1 MSLLLIAFTGLLAI
15 ARAAVVP
22 FTVQGALDSA
32 SADSTAYNTGGR
44 ISVNGLSI
52 VVPQNLQFQFPAAWV
67 PFKNVAGGGF
77 NGMEVAVV
85 GNYVDDVAIAGQV
98 QISQFLLGGSVGT
111 IASLAFDGKITL
123 TTGQVLRINDPN
135 AVYSAGYTA
144 RPEFTADDE
153 NPSISSF
160 SGFPMCVPRS
170 ADDAKCPASN
180 RPAGQTTFTAPDS
193 LTMAPL
199 KAGDYIEYSGIR
211 VGGETLVY
219 ALVAQNV
226 QILTTGVPP
235 YIRVE
240 EAIIGVVD
248 GQAAANIENA
258 DTRFVGYTSDAS
270 VAITISRIDVSP
282 CDGKETYTSVGSA
295 SIRAGDARNKWIWRA
310 GASTLTKYS
319 RDYLVTTSTG
329 TRATNGGQITA
340 GRYVQ
345 PVTEWIFP
353 ESTVP
358 GRVPGPNDFSQ
369 MVNLRDGIGP
379 DDEGNV
385 WGQLKP
391 WPQGTAPTPFTTN
404 CPAPGTSTPPTG
416 DAPTAITANAGT
428 DQTLRAGIVASL
440 SGGADNSASFPSNDL
455 TYSWAQKTGNPITI
469 TGASSSKCSFTLPNV
484 TAIEAY
490 ELELTVKS
498 ASTKLV
504 ATDVVKVTNDP
515 ATVDVVTIDSYT
527 YTTQQGGTL
536 SVTARSN
543 VIDGSARLTLQLL
556 NPNAGTAITMV
567 NAGGGKFT
575 YSARSTKQPS
585 AGITVTSNWKG
596 KTTRTT
602 LSTKKRRSFSA

>member
-1 MSLLLIAFTGLLAI
+1 MSLLLVAITGLLAI
-15 ARAAVVP
+15 AHAAVVP

-32 SADSTAYNTGGR
+32 SADTTAYNSGGR

-52 VVPQNLQFQFPAAWV
+52 VIPQNLQFQFPAAWV

-77 NGMEVAVV
+77 TGMEVAVV

-98 QISQFLLGGSVGT
+98 QISQFLLGGSAGT

-123 TTGQVLRINDPN
+123 TTGQVLRINDPK

-170 ADDAKCPASN
+170 ADDVKCPSSN
-180 RPAGQTTFTAPDS
+180 RPSGQTTFTAPDS

-199 KAGDYIEYSGIR
+199 KPGDYIEYSGVRIN
-211 VGGETLVY
+211 GETLVY

-240 EAIIGVVD
+240 EAIIGIVD
-248 GQAAANIENA
+248 TQAAANIENA
-258 DTRFVGYTSDAS
+258 DTRFVGYTTDAS

-345 PVTEWIFP
+345 PVTEWIYP

-358 GRVPGPNDFSQ
+358 GRIPGPNDFSQ
-369 MVNLRDGIGP
+369 MVHLRDGTGP
-379 DDEGNV
+379 DDNGDI

-391 WPQGTAPTPFTTN
+391 WPLGGTAPTPFTTN
-404 CPAPGTSTPPTG
+404 CPAPGTGGG
-416 DAPTAITANAGT
+416 DAPTAVTADAGA
-428 DQTLRAGIVASL
+428 DQTLRAGMVAALTGS
-440 SGGADNSASFPSNDL
+440 AANSASFPSGDL
-455 TYSWAQKTGNPITI
+455 SYSWAQKTGNPITLS
-469 TGASSSKCSFTLPNV
+469 GATTSKCSFTLPNI
-484 TAIEAY
+484 TTTSEFY

-498 ASTKLV
+498 ASLKTTS
-504 ATDVVKVTNDP
+504 TDIVKVTNDP
-515 ATVDVVTIDSYT
+515 STIDTVTIDSYT
-527 YTTQQGGTL
+527 YTTKQGGTV
-536 SVTARSN
+536 SVNAHSN
-543 VIDGSARLTLQLL
+543 VVDGSARLTIQLN
-556 NPNAGTAITMV
+556 NPSAGTAITMV

-575 YSARSTKQPS
+575 YNARSTKQPS
-585 AGITVTSNWKG
+585 AGITVTSNYKG
-596 KTTRTT
+596 KSSRTT

>member
-1 MSLLLIAFTGLLAI
+1 MSLLLVAITGLLAI
-15 ARAAVVP
+15 AHAAVVP

-32 SADSTAYNTGGR
+32 SADSTAFNSGGR

-52 VVPQNLQFQFPAAWV
+52 VIPQNLQFQFPAAWV

-77 NGMEVAVV
+77 TGMEVAVV

-98 QISQFLLGGSVGT
+98 QISQFLGGSAGT

-170 ADDAKCPASN
+170 ADDAKCPSSN
-180 RPAGQTTFTAPDS
+180 RPSGQTTFTAPDS

-199 KAGDYIEYSGIR
+199 KPGDYIEYSGVRIN
-211 VGGETLVY
+211 GETLVY

-240 EAIIGVVD
+240 EAIIGIVD
-248 GQAAANIENA
+248 TQAAANIENA
-258 DTRFVGYTSDAS
+258 DTRFVGYTSDDS

-353 ESTVP
+353 EATVP
-358 GRVPGPNDFSQ
+358 GRIPGPNDFSQ
-369 MVNLRDGIGP
+369 MVHLRDGTGP
-379 DDEGNV
+379 DDNGDV

-391 WPQGTAPTPFTTN
+391 WPLGGTAPTPFTTN
-404 CPAPGTSTPPTG
+404 CPAPGTG
-416 DAPTAITANAGT
+416 
-428 DQTLRAGIVASL
+428 
-440 SGGADNSASFPSNDL
+440 
-455 TYSWAQKTGNPITI
+455 
-469 TGASSSKCSFTLPNV
+469 
-484 TAIEAY
+484 
-490 ELELTVKS
+490 VKS
-498 ASTKLV
+498 ASLKTGS
-504 ATDVVKVTNDP
+504 TDIVKIINDP
-515 ATVDVVTIDSYT
+515 TTVDTVTIDSYT

-536 SVTARSN
+536 SVNAHSN
-543 VIDGSARLTLQLL
+543 VLDGSARLTIQLN
-556 NPNAGTAITMV
+556 NPTAGTAITMV

-575 YSARSTKQPS
+575 YNARSTKQPS
-585 AGITVTSNWKG
+585 AGITVTSNYKG
-596 KTTRTT
+596 KSTKTT

>member
-1 MSLLLIAFTGLLAI
+1 MMLLSIAFTGLLAV

-22 FTVQGALDSA
+22 FTVQGALDGA
-32 SADSTAYNTGGR
+32 SADSQNFNTGGR

-52 VVPQNLQFQFPAAWV
+52 VIPENLQFQFPAAWV
-67 PFKNVAGGGF
+67 PFKNVAGGSF
-77 NGMEVAVV
+77 NGMEVSVV

-98 QISQFLLGGSVGT
+98 QIAQYLLSANAGT

-135 AVYSAGYTA
+135 AVYSAGYKL
-144 RPEFTADDE
+144 RPEFTADDQ
-153 NPSISSF
+153 NPSITSF

-170 ADDAKCPASN
+170 ADDPKCPSSN
-180 RPAGQTTFTAPDS
+180 RPAGQTSFTAPDS

-199 KAGDYIEYSGIR
+199 KPGDYIEYSAIR
-211 VGGETLVY
+211 VGGESIVY
-219 ALVAQNV
+219 ALVADNV

-248 GQAAANIENA
+248 GQAAANIELA
-258 DTRFVGYTSDAS
+258 DTRFVGYISDAS
-270 VAITISRIDVSP
+270 VAITISRIDINP

-295 SIRAGDARNKWIWRA
+295 SIRPADVRNKWIWRA
-310 GASTLTKYS
+310 GASALTKYS

-329 TRATNGGQITA
+329 TRETNGGQIIA

-353 ESTVP
+353 RAPSLV
-358 GRVPGPNDFSQ
+358 

-379 DDEGNV
+379 DAEGNV

-391 WPQGTAPTPFTTN
+391 WPVGAAPTPFTTN
-404 CPAPGTSTPPTG
+404 CAANPGPTTPG
-416 DAPTAITANAGT
+416 DTPTAITANAGV
-428 DQTLRAGIVASL
+428 DQTLRAGIVAGL
-440 SGGADNSASFPSNDL
+440 SASADNSASFPSGDL
-455 TYSWAQKTGNPITI
+455 SYSWTQKTGKAVTI
-469 TGASSSKCSFTLPNV
+469 TGGSTAKCSFTVPNA

-490 ELELTVKS
+490 EFEVTVKS
-498 ASTKLV
+498 ASTQLN
-504 ATDVVKVTNDP
+504 ATDIVKVTNDP
-515 ATVDVVTIDSYT
+515 STADVVTIDSYT

-536 SVTARSN
+536 SVTAHSN
-543 VIDGSARLTLQLL
+543 VVDGSARLTLQLL
-556 NPNAGTAITMV
+556 NPTAGAAITMV
-567 NAGGGKFT
+567 NAGNGKFT

-585 AGITVTSNWKG
+585 GGITVTSNFKG
-596 KTTRTT
+596 KSSKTT
-602 LSTKKRRSFSA
+602 LSTRKRSFNA